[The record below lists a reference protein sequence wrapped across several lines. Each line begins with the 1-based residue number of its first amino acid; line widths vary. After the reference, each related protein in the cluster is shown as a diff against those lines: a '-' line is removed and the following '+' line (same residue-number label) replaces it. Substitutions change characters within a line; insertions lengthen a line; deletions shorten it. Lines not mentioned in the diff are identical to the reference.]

1 MCRRGKD
8 SARFYGH
15 VGDGNLHIVA
25 CVPGMSPQP
34 KEAINEIVYTNVRRF
49 GGTISAEHGI
59 GLTKKPWL
67 PHTRSEAEIEL
78 MRRIEQALDPDGLLN
93 PGKVL

>member
-1 MCRRGKD
+1 
-8 SARFYGH
+8 
-15 VGDGNLHIVA
+15 
-25 CVPGMSPQP
+25 MSPQP